1 LERLLERGRGNGARD
16 IRIMS
21 AREVR
26 GLEPNVTCRAALWC
40 PSSGIIDAHALMRYF
55 ETTAR
60 SKDTRVAYRSEVKS
74 IEKAAGGFRVGIEDA
89 QGEVF
94 PFTTRVLVNSAG
106 LESGNIAAL
115 AGIDIDEA
123 GYRVHYCK
131 GEFFRLA
138 PGKHSMTARLIYPFP
153 PHGGSVGIHTVPD
166 VEGMMRLG
174 PYSYF
179 VDSIDYAVDDTYK
192 EMFHESVKPF
202 LPFVELE
209 DLEPDTSGMLPKIQK
224 PGGPARD
231 FVIIHEDD
239 RGLEGLINLVGIES
253 PGLTSSPAIGR
264 MVSDMIEE
272 IM

>member
-1 LERLLERGRGNGARD
+1 ETSSRNSGVIHAGIYYLEGSLKASLCVEGNVSLYRICEENGIPYKPLGKLIVAVDEEQEDGLERLLERGRGNGARD

-55 ETTAR
+55 EATAR

-115 AGIDIDEA
+115 A
-123 GYRVHYCK
+123 
-131 GEFFRLA
+131 
-138 PGKHSMTARLIYPFP
+138 
-153 PHGGSVGIHTVPD
+153 
-166 VEGMMRLG
+166 
-174 PYSYF
+174 
-179 VDSIDYAVDDTYK
+179 
-192 EMFHESVKPF
+192 
-202 LPFVELE
+202 
-209 DLEPDTSGMLPKIQK
+209 
-224 PGGPARD
+224 
-231 FVIIHEDD
+231 
-239 RGLEGLINLVGIES
+239 
-253 PGLTSSPAIGR
+253 
-264 MVSDMIEE
+264 
-272 IM
+272 